1 MKINKKYLISVLF
14 ILIGLG
20 NVSAHPFYVT
30 ICQVYFNR
38 ETTSL
43 EISVKIFADDLA
55 KALEK
60 EGHTHLFI
68 GEDREDSNTDTYIF
82 DYTKKNL
89 HFELNGIPAEY
100 QFVGKELDGA
110 VVWTYLEIKNVEDL
124 KSVYANCT
132 LLTDVFDTQSNI
144 IQVEKDKKVK
154 NLLLNKREISG
165 TITF

>member
-1 MKINKKYLISVLF
+1 VKINKKYLISVLL

-30 ICQVYFNR
+30 ICQVYFNK

-43 EISVKIFADDLA
+43 EISVKIFADDLT

-68 GEDREDSNTDTYIF
+68 GEEREGPNTDTYIF
-82 DYTKKNL
+82 DYMKKKL
-89 HFELNGIPAEY
+89 HFDVNGKPAEY
-100 QFVGKELDGA
+100 QFVGKELDAA
-110 VVWTYLEIKNVEDL
+110 VVWTYLEIKNVENL
-124 KSVYANCT
+124 KSIYTNCT
-132 LLTDVFDTQSNI
+132 LLTDLFDTQNNI